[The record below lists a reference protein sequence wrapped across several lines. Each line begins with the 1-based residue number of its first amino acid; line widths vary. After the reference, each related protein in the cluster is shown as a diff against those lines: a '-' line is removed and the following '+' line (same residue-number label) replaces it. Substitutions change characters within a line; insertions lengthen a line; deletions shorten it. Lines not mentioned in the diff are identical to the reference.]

1 MKRSKTSSRAMR
13 RRTTND
19 AASTGKKSRYARK
32 LDAGRQLYGGRG
44 AASCC
49 GNESYAVRTKPS
61 PLPCPGI
68 HWNKKTEREAL
79 RA

>member
-1 MKRSKTSSRAMR
+1 MKRSQTSSRAMR

-49 GNESYAVRTKPS
+49 AHNKP
-61 PLPCPGI
+61 I
-68 HWNKKTEREAL
+68 KTYPRSEKRGGQPANGFRDL
-79 RA
+79 FD